1 MTAPKVHV
9 RIVHDNV
16 SNASHPVL
24 VGHYRHDVIVGA
36 ERYLD
41 QRLDGRLSA
50 LLRMELYAGLL
61 NTAVVVLNEQTRGEL
76 ALHPGAII
84 AGLGVVGELSPA
96 RLTATL
102 AQALTLYGAD
112 CVGLE
117 RRRRQRAGRL
127 AAPAGLIAAPVTTVL
142 VGSGEGGLSV
152 PEVLQALLR
161 SVSVAN
167 ERLRRARRDAGTDS
181 EELIARIDS
190 VDIIEL
196 FEDRAIEATRLAHDV
211 AQLPEFASF
220 DVEPLLAIGDE
231 GQRRARFGQEPGW
244 WQRVRLTGDE
254 HGALTFEAVTHTAR
268 VKATLVST
276 QRQVVEGLVERAIET
291 TAYDAG
297 LGHTL
302 FEMLVPNEFK
312 SYAAERRRMALLM
325 NPAAAALPW
334 ELMQSRFEEGTEPL
348 SVSTG
353 MLRQLLVNDAREQPL
368 RAPGKTALVIGNPIV
383 SDTRFPSLE
392 QARVEGETV
401 ADVLSAQGYDV
412 TSLFETEAHPL
423 AVYSAIHE
431 RPWRVLHIA
440 GHGVF
445 EYKKEGSE
453 EAVSG
458 VVLDNAVFTA
468 ADAEQMS
475 HVPDVVFINC
485 CYLGQTR
492 ADATPHEAHR
502 LAANL
507 ATQFIRMGSRAVVA
521 AGWAVDDAAAK
532 TFAAAFYSRLLN
544 GALFGDAIIDARKEA
559 FAKHKLTNTWG
570 AYQCYGDPSFSLV
583 ALDSQR
589 AKASFVAARELIVW
603 LDALKGRARGD
614 QGDEQAILD
623 ELLEC
628 EKQVPPEW
636 WASAELC
643 ASAGCAF
650 AELGNLER
658 AIEYFTR
665 ATSAEQ
671 ANAPIWALEQ
681 LASCKIQNAGEL
693 AAAEPPDPTRALQM
707 LSEAEETL
715 RHLLALGRSPER
727 LALQGGLMKRRAL
740 LARSD
745 ATLRQSA
752 LQEMSRAY
760 GEAFTRSRS
769 DKQPLG
775 APYPLANQI
784 AAEIALGW
792 MNGAGTAIP
801 DLLETLQKVAQ
812 AQASSHTDFFSLAAV
827 AECGLLNALR
837 LPSLDDTARQK
848 VEEEYVDALS
858 RGITTRQLDSVR
870 TMLHFFTTLAAEYPE
885 GKLASVTKQLALIEQ
900 ALVAKA

>member
-1 MTAPKVHV
+1 VTAPKVHV

-61 NTAVVVLNEQTRGEL
+61 NTAVVVLNDQSRGEL
-76 ALHPGAII
+76 SLHPGAII

-96 RLTATL
+96 RLSATL
-102 AQALTLYGAD
+102 AQAMTLYGAD

-127 AAPAGLIAAPVTTVL
+127 AAPAGVISAPVTTVL

-167 ERLRRARRDAGTDS
+167 ERLRRARRDAATDS
-181 EELIARIDS
+181 EELIARIDNL
-190 VDIIEL
+190 DIIEL
-196 FEDRAIEATRLAHDV
+196 YEDRAIEATRLAHDV

-220 DVEPLLAIGDE
+220 DVEPLLVTGDE

-254 HGALTFEAVTHTAR
+254 HGALNFEAVTHTAR

-276 QRQVVEGLVERAIET
+276 QRQVVESLVERAIET

-392 QARVEGETV
+392 QAKVEAETV
-401 ADVLSAQGYDV
+401 ADVLSGQGYDV
-412 TSLFETEAHPL
+412 QSLFETEAHPL

-445 EYKKEGSE
+445 EYKKEGSQ

-458 VVLDNAVFTA
+458 VVLDDAIFTA

-492 ADATPHEAHR
+492 ADATHQAHR

-507 ATQFIRMGSRAVVA
+507 ATQFIRMGARAVVA

-532 TFAAAFYSRLLN
+532 TFAATFYTRLLN

-589 AKASFVAARELIVW
+589 AKPSFVAARELIVW
-603 LDALKGRARGD
+603 LDGFKGRARGD
-614 QGDEQAILD
+614 QGDEKALLD
-623 ELLEC
+623 ELLAC
-628 EKQVPPEW
+628 EKQVPPAW

-643 ASAGCAF
+643 ASAGGAF
-650 AELGNLER
+650 AELGHLER
-658 AIEYFTR
+658 AIDYFTR

-681 LASCKIQNAGEL
+681 LASCKIQYAGEL
-693 AAAEPPDPTRALQM
+693 AVAETADITPALQM

-727 LALQGGLMKRRAL
+727 LSLQGSLMKRRAL
-740 LARSD
+740 LARTD

-760 GEAFTRSRS
+760 GEAFTRSCS
-769 DKQPLG
+769 EKQPLG

-784 AAEIALGW
+784 AAEIVLGW
-792 MNGAGTAIP
+792 ANGAGTAIP
-801 DLLETLQKVAQ
+801 DLLATLQKVAQ
-812 AQASSHTDFFSLAAV
+812 AQASSHTDFYSLAAV
-827 AECGLLNALR
+827 AEWSLLQALR
-837 LPSLDDTARQK
+837 QPSLDDTVRQK
-848 VEEEYVDALS
+848 VQDEYVDALS

-870 TMLHFFTTLAAEYPE
+870 TMLHFFSTLAAQFPE
-885 GKLASVTKQLALIEQ
+885 GKLAVVMQQLALIEQ